1 MLSRV
6 AEHIYWMARYI
17 ERAEDTARVINVNA
31 HLLLDLP
38 RKLAFGWE
46 PLIDIC
52 GNRAL
57 FEGLNDGPTERN
69 IVKFM
74 VGDMRNPGS
83 IINSLDRAR
92 ENART
97 VRDYIP
103 REAWEQINQMYLQAK
118 SQLAASLSQH
128 RRFDYL
134 RAIILGSQ
142 QLGGLLA
149 GTMTND
155 AGYDFLRM
163 GCYLERADMT
173 TRIIDVR
180 SANLLPEQPGDL
192 TPFENIQW
200 MSVLKSMTAYQMY
213 RREVQGPVRRKK
225 VLSFLFRDR
234 YFPRAF
240 NHCLCEVET
249 CLQKLPRNDR
259 PLQTVTR
266 LQHRIAEANVGQLKQ
281 DELHEFIDDLQL
293 ALIELHNQIKDAY
306 FLVSAPTET
315 ASTSA
320 VA

>member
-6 AEHIYWMARYI
+6 AEHIYWMARYV

-38 RKLAFGWE
+38 RKLAFGWL

-52 GNRAL
+52 SNRAL
-57 FEGLNDGPTERN
+57 FEELYDDPTERN
-69 IVKFM
+69 VVKFM
-74 VGDMRNPGS
+74 VGETRNPGS
-83 IINSLDRAR
+83 IINSLYRAR

-103 REAWEQINQMYLQAK
+103 REAWEQINEMYMQAK
-118 SQLAASLSQH
+118 GQLTANLSQH
-128 RRFDYL
+128 RRFGYL
-134 RAIILGSQ
+134 RSIILASQ
-142 QLGGLLA
+142 QLTGLLA

-155 AGYDFLRM
+155 AGYYFLRM
-163 GCYLERADMT
+163 GRNLERADMT

-180 SANLLPEQPGDL
+180 SANLLPEQPGGL

-213 RREVQGPVRRKK
+213 RRQVQGPVRRRD

-240 NHCLCEVET
+240 YHCLCEVEI
-249 CLQKLPRNDR
+249 CLQKLPRNDK
-259 PLQTVTR
+259 PLQTVTQ
-266 LQHRIAEANVGQLKQ
+266 LENRIDQANVRELSQ
-281 DELHEFIDDLQL
+281 DELHEFIDDLQF
-293 ALIELHNQIKDAY
+293 ALIQLHNEISDAY
-306 FLVSAPTET
+306 FSPPLVVQ
-315 ASTSA
+315 STSA
-320 VA
+320 AAVS

>member
-6 AEHIYWMARYI
+6 AEHIYWMARYV

-52 GNRAL
+52 SNRTL
-57 FEGLNDGPTERN
+57 FDELYAEPNERN
-69 IVKFM
+69 VVKFM
-74 VGDMRNPGS
+74 IGDIQNPGS
-83 IINSLDRAR
+83 IISSLGCAR

-103 REAWEQINQMYLQAK
+103 REAWEQINEMHMQAK

-128 RRFDYL
+128 RRFGYL
-134 RAIILGSQ
+134 RAVILGAQ
-142 QLGGLLA
+142 QLTGLLA

-155 AGYDFLRM
+155 AGYYFLRM
-163 GCYLERADMT
+163 GRNLERADMT

-180 SANLLPEQPGDL
+180 SANLLPEQAGDL

-213 RREVQGPVRRKK
+213 RRQVQGPVRRRN
-225 VLSFLFRDR
+225 VLGFLFRDR

-240 NHCLCEVET
+240 YHCLCEVES
-249 CLQKLPRNDR
+249 CLQKLPHNDK
-259 PLQTVTR
+259 PLQTMAR
-266 LQHRIAEANVGQLKQ
+266 LQQRIAEANVGELGQ
-281 DELHEFIDDLQL
+281 DALHEFIDDLQL
-293 ALIELHNQIKDAY
+293 ALIELHDQITAAY
-306 FLVSAPTET
+306 FAPPALVQSTPAAA
-315 ASTSA
+315 AS
-320 VA
+320 